1 MKKKLFAL
9 LLVLCLLLTACSA
22 APVQESAEPTAAPEE
37 TAAEETQPEETT
49 APEEDSVFIVG
60 TTAEILTA
68 NRSEYNFDV
77 IGTMGSPSP
86 RRTSPS
92 RSPSSTRRR
101 AADMP
106 TVTKT
111 SKWRTNARS
120 T

>member
-22 APVQESAEPTAAPEE
+22 APVQESAEPTSAPEE

-77 IGTMGSPSP
+77 ISGTLSQLAPVSSESSRSAAARGSSP
-86 RRTSPS
+86 RLSLIHI
-92 RSPSSTRRR
+92 
-101 AADMP
+101 
-106 TVTKT
+106 
-111 SKWRTNARS
+111 
-120 T
+120 

>member
-68 NRSEYNFDV
+68 NRDLR
-77 IGTMGSPSP
+77 I
-86 RRTSPS
+86 
-92 RSPSSTRRR
+92 RRR
-101 AADMP
+101 GKRRYEDPGIPLQRQCLGELAG
-106 TVTKT
+106 
-111 SKWRTNARS
+111 
-120 T
+120 

>member
-77 IGTMGSPSP
+77 ISGTLSQLAPSGWMKTAITSRCSATMR
-86 RRTSPS
+86 RRTARPG
-92 RSPSSTRRR
+92 RSPCAR
-101 AADMP
+101 A
-106 TVTKT
+106 
-111 SKWRTNARS
+111 
-120 T
+120 